1 MANPK
6 NNHLKVNSA
15 PRPDAK
21 FPNDT
26 IPAPTYA
33 SGRAGGGAGNIERRE
48 YRRVLFA
55 TQENMDEATT
65 MLHEQIGL
73 IRTLR
78 TILIGAENVEF
89 AGSDIGYAQLGP
101 RENGNPAIA
110 VSLLDG
116 SNEICATTG
125 ILAAEIQNLVHE
137 LT

>member
-6 NNHLKVNSA
+6 RSNSVSL
-15 PRPDAK
+15 
-21 FPNDT
+21 PNDT
-26 IPAPTYA
+26 VPRGPVTTYA
-33 SGRAGGGAGNIERRE
+33 GGAGNIERRE

-55 TQENMDEATT
+55 TQENMDEVTT
-65 MLHEQIGL
+65 TLHEQIGK
-73 IRTLR
+73 IRSLR
-78 TILIGAENVEF
+78 SILIGTENVEF

-110 VSLLDG
+110 VALLDG

-125 ILAAEIQNLVHE
+125 ILAAEIQNLINE